1 MALHGRSTIFIR
13 FLKESLTPNHKSQHP
28 AGASLT
34 NPSGVTYKEQ
44 RAGLLT
50 GGPGF

>member
-1 MALHGRSTIFIR
+1 MALQGRSTIFI
-13 FLKESLTPNHKSQHP
+13 FLKESLTSNHKSQHP

-34 NPSGVTYKEQ
+34 KPSGVTYKEQ